1 MTAAPV
7 DVLLSASRFSRTDKL
22 LWSIGALSCAVIALV
37 SYRYVLGVGPAP
49 DVVATNLLKAPWLVV
64 HVGAAAT
71 ALLTAPVQFV
81 PAIRARF
88 RRVHRWVGRVYAVSC
103 VIGGAAGAILA
114 FGASTGPISTA
125 GFATLAVLWIA
136 VTALAWRHARRRDFV
151 AHRAWMLRSFALT
164 FAAVTLRLYLPLLT
178 ILPVDFAD
186 GYRAISFLCW
196 VPNLLAAELY
206 VRTRAPAF

>member
-103 VIGGAAGAILA
+103 VVGGAAGAILA

-186 GYRAISFLCW
+186 GYRTISFLCW

>member
-186 GYRAISFLCW
+186 GYRTISFLCW